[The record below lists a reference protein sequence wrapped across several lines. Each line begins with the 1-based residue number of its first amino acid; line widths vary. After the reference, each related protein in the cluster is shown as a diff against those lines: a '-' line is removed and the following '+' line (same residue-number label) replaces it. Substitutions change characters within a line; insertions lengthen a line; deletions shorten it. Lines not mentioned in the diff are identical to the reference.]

1 MIRIVGRGYFDW
13 NYSIVHRRSPAP
25 RRELPREPV
34 PVPTSDLRA
43 EARRLQPAAA
53 IRSSGAGSNKIADL
67 PVHAHALPTRRACSD
82 RAATHWQN
90 GQRPRGEPAAT
101 VPQTHSDCKANAQ
114 QSRCNRACIYMQIY
128 SVCIQYSPCICDMD
142 CLISGAYVSAYV
154 SCMCFTYI
162 QIFQSICVCMCLYV
176 NGIQDHMHSIQP
188 LSERRYIQI
197 HAYTCRYIDVCIQ
210 YRPCICDM
218 DCLISGAYNRAYVS
232 CMCFKYKH
240 IYQSICVL
248 YVLQIHAHM
257 HWQDH

>member
-1 MIRIVGRGYFDW
+1 MKFISILLIDSRGSIFACFWCFLLGALQFVIRIVGRGYFDW

-67 PVHAHALPTRRACSD
+67 PVHAHALPARRACSD

-101 VPQTHSDCKANAQ
+101 VPQKHSDCKANAQ

-128 SVCIQYSPCICDMD
+128 RCMYPIQPVHMRYGLPYIWCIQSCIC
-142 CLISGAYVSAYV
+142 
-154 SCMCFTYI
+154 T
-162 QIFQSICVCMCLYV
+162 
-176 NGIQDHMHSIQP
+176 
-188 LSERRYIQI
+188 
-197 HAYTCRYIDVCIQ
+197 
-210 YRPCICDM
+210 
-218 DCLISGAYNRAYVS
+218 
-232 CMCFKYKH
+232 
-240 IYQSICVL
+240 L
-248 YVLQIHAHM
+248 YVLQIQTHISIHM
-257 HWQDH
+257 CVVCASDTCTYALAGSLMPLDPLQACQVRPRRAGGSGPV